1 MVPVAND
8 KHCFINHIN
17 DLGQEHRTGSVKHVN
32 FVLGIGPLMNKD
44 LLLHILSLPCC
55 VSKASLPMLFQAV
68 AVIGAM
74 VWGYGEL
81 NGRISFL
88 EYQVRINEEHI
99 EAIEEDAKESQNAEI
114 PADIRQNEKIRVLE
128 EEVGRLRDEQRD

>member
-1 MVPVAND
+1 MNKP
-8 KHCFINHIN
+8 
-17 DLGQEHRTGSVKHVN
+17 LGQDS
-32 FVLGIGPLMNKD
+32 
-44 LLLHILSLPCC
+44 SLNI
-55 VSKASLPMLFQAV
+55 SLPMIFQIVGIISAF
-68 AVIGAM
+68 

-114 PADIRQNEKIRVLE
+114 PADIRQNEKIKTLE
-128 EEVGRLRDEQRD
+128 REVERLRNEQGN

>member
-1 MVPVAND
+1 MKP
-8 KHCFINHIN
+8 I
-17 DLGQEHRTGSVKHVN
+17 GQES
-32 FVLGIGPLMNKD
+32 
-44 LLLHILSLPCC
+44 SLNI
-55 VSKASLPMLFQAV
+55 SLPMLFQAV

-99 EAIEEDAKESQNAEI
+99 EAIEEDAKTSQNAEI
-114 PADIRQNEKIRVLE
+114 PADIRQNEKIQTLE
-128 EEVGRLRDEQRD
+128 KEVERLRSEQRN

>member
-1 MVPVAND
+1 
-8 KHCFINHIN
+8 
-17 DLGQEHRTGSVKHVN
+17 
-32 FVLGIGPLMNKD
+32 MNKPIGQD
-44 LLLHILSLPCC
+44 SSLNI
-55 VSKASLPMLFQAV
+55 SLPMIFQIVGIISAF
-68 AVIGAM
+68 

-114 PADIRQNEKIRVLE
+114 PADIRQNEKIKALE
-128 EEVGRLRDEQRD
+128 KEVERLRNGKRN